1 MGAIM
6 SNMTRRDFFKLS
18 GLSFSALLGSTVLS
32 GCSGSQFVNTTWQMV
47 RFNQGWFGETFVDT
61 LSFERDG
68 VFHLTQ
74 KVSSED
80 IEPEDFDPSMAT
92 QLRQEIAGTWKE
104 EDGHINISY
113 SGFSSICVPTEL
125 DGRKA
130 LDVSGVLLAG
140 TFYQA

>member
-68 VFHLTQ
+68 VFHLTK
-74 KVSSED
+74 KVAPED
-80 IEPEDFDPSMAT
+80 VEPEYFDPSMAT
-92 QLRQEIAGTWKE
+92 EERDSMTGTWKE